1 MKSRARVLVTVLAL
15 CGTLGCSAGSPD
27 ASPAS
32 PAPAPTPETAP
43 APTPAPAP
51 APTPAPAPAPT
62 PESALSEG
70 NLDYPEPPGLESLSS
85 LEELEKAPTFT
96 PYTVRPDIKN
106 QELVAEMLEKE
117 YPPLLREQRVGGT
130 AGVWFLLDA
139 DGGVRKIDLNES
151 TGNLQLDQA
160 ALRVAAFMEF
170 TPAYNKDKPVPV
182 WISLPITFSVKR

>member
-1 MKSRARVLVTVLAL
+1 MKSWAQALVVVLAF
-15 CGTLGCSAGSPD
+15 CGTLGCSAGSPE
-27 ASPAS
+27 ASQAS
-32 PAPAPTPETAP
+32 
-43 APTPAPAP
+43 PTPAPSR
-51 APTPAPAPAPT
+51 TPASAP
-62 PESALSEG
+62 SEG

-85 LEELEKAPTFT
+85 MEELEKAPTYT
-96 PYTVRPDIKN
+96 PYTVQPHIKN
-106 QELVAEMLEKE
+106 REWVAEMLEKE

-160 ALRVAAFMEF
+160 ALRVAAYMEF

-182 WISLPITFSVKR
+182 WISLPVTFSVKR